1 MITSNHTTI
10 TTLGLRFDHH
20 WQSLRTS
27 INTINTFVYQNKN
40 NTQLHY
46 QQWKLTNQ
54 ECREMLKTSH
64 ARKLSK
70 REKMNQAINQTWN
83 SQINLTIK
91 KIMKWFISRNLDL
104 QRNVEFSNKIKIHS
118 NKKGK
123 DRKCDI
129 NIPDEGNLCELWHTI
144 RIFLL
149 TQAHVNKHVLYVL
162 STLNKK
168 WIKPT
173 AEWFSPFSLYF
184 FFFLSIIYFVFIE
197 GNHIWNV
204 SL

>member
-1 MITSNHTTI
+1 M
-10 TTLGLRFDHH
+10 TL
-20 WQSLRTS
+20 
-27 INTINTFVYQNKN
+27 
-40 NTQLHY
+40 
-46 QQWKLTNQ
+46 
-54 ECREMLKTSH
+54 
-64 ARKLSK
+64 
-70 REKMNQAINQTWN
+70 
-83 SQINLTIK
+83 
-91 KIMKWFISRNLDL
+91 
-104 QRNVEFSNKIKIHS
+104 
-118 NKKGK
+118 
-123 DRKCDI
+123 
-129 NIPDEGNLCELWHTI
+129 IPDEGKLCELWLWPTI

-149 TQAHVNKHVLYVL
+149 TQVHVNKHVLYVL

>member
-1 MITSNHTTI
+1 
-10 TTLGLRFDHH
+10 
-20 WQSLRTS
+20 
-27 INTINTFVYQNKN
+27 
-40 NTQLHY
+40 
-46 QQWKLTNQ
+46 
-54 ECREMLKTSH
+54 
-64 ARKLSK
+64 
-70 REKMNQAINQTWN
+70 MNQAINQTWN

-149 TQAHVNKHVLYVL
+149 TQAHVNNHVLYVQC
-162 STLNKK
+162 TIYIKQKVNK
-168 WIKPT
+168 KPT
-173 AEWFSPFSLYF
+173 AAEWISPFFLYFF
-184 FFFLSIIYFVFIE
+184 FFFLSIIFF
-197 GNHIWNV
+197 
-204 SL
+204 SLLKVIILEMY